1 MLANLV
7 KLNKVSNRL
16 DFSHRF
22 FFFTYN
28 FDGHLFFALLVLAL
42 YDDIAGTSPR
52 NYRTIDFLLLLLS
65 MVRTQAILIVYMD
78 KFVRLPVCCKL
89 G

>member
-22 FFFTYN
+22 VFFTYN

-42 YDDIAGTSPR
+42 YDDIAGTGPR
-52 NYRTIDFLLLLLS
+52 NYRTIGFILLL
-65 MVRTQAILIVYMD
+65 VRTQAILIVYMD
-78 KFVRLPVCCKL
+78 NFCCFATGLCKL